1 MADNLFNAPAI
12 QTPSID
18 KLRRLGE
25 KFGIEMTEDELRDQ
39 QKHIKNSLKSYT
51 FINQSPEP
59 LPPIKYARTPG
70 YQPAKDEN
78 KFNAWAWKTDIQG
91 ASDGKLKGKTFAIKD
106 NIPVAGVPMRNGTN
120 LMRGYIPEFD
130 ATVITRILD
139 AGGCIKGKSVCEN
152 MCNSG
157 SSFTSD
163 SGPVLNPF
171 DPQRSAGG
179 SSSGSAVLVKTGEV
193 DMALGADQ
201 GGSIRFPSCC
211 NGIVGLKPTWSLVP
225 YTGICTQEC
234 SLDHVGPMARTVF
247 DCAMLLEVLAG
258 YDDGLDSRQLKGYS
272 PPMYSEM
279 LTGDLSGVKIGIL
292 KEGFVECDA
301 NVESLVR
308 KAAHSLT
315 AAGASVEEVSMPQH
329 LDGQLMV
336 TIQHLYINISTGIHT
351 WAAICL
357 EGAYK
362 NGIAEAGCGSGS
374 KGFYPTSAVSA
385 LRKSLL
391 TNSNDLS
398 VCMKNVVLLGEY
410 IKETNGLE
418 FYCKA
423 QNMCRILTQQYD
435 NLLRTVD
442 ILVMP
447 TIKFVAPLLP
457 KQGATVDELL
467 CSAMLCIVS
476 NTGQFDAT
484 GHPALTINAGLHQD
498 LPVGMMIVGRHYD
511 DGLVLNTAHAFEKIR
526 DKK

>member
-25 KFGIEMTEDELRDQ
+25 KFGIEMTEDELRDH

-91 ASDGKLKGKTFAIKD
+91 ASVGKLKGKTFAIKD

-152 MCNSG
+152 MCYSG

-171 DPQRSAGG
+171 DPRRSAGG

-201 GGSIRFPSCC
+201 GGSIRLPACWS
-211 NGIVGLKPTWSLVP
+211 GIVGLKPTWSLVP
-225 YTGICTQEC
+225 YTGICILER
-234 SLDHVGPMARTVF
+234 SIDHVGPMARTVA
-247 DCAMLLEVLAG
+247 DCALLLEVIAG

-292 KEGFVECDA
+292 KEGFVECDV

-329 LDGQLMV
+329 LDGL
-336 TIQHLYINISTGIHT
+336 HT

-357 EGAYK
+357 EGTY
-362 NGIAEAGCGSGS
+362 NSVIGEAGCGSGS

-391 TNSNDLS
+391 TNANDLS

-457 KQGATVDELL
+457 KQGATVDEKMCNALN
-467 CSAMLCIVS
+467 MVS

-484 GHPALTINAGLHQD
+484 GHPALSINAGFHQD
-498 LPVGMMIVGRHYD
+498 LPVGMMVVGRHYD